1 MLVFTPHLKFKQQI
15 SALHVLVL
23 AMFPVIVSADE
34 NDTFQLRAG
43 INKSFDSNVLRQSRN
58 EVSDQITSETLGVK
72 FDKSYSLQRVV
83 FDVSYNDYSYQKSD
97 FLNYHATNYSGAWL
111 WSLTPSLHG
120 TLSSSRTQSL
130 ISFRDLLTPNKNIR
144 TTTTNTFGF
153 EYSPHNVWA
162 LIGSISEIENNNSR
176 QFSAQTSSKAY
187 RYEYGVKYSF
197 PSGSNISLTGNYRK
211 GEFQGRQLNPVLQFD
226 NGYQENEVDLAFEKV
241 DDGKSTLNA
250 KLGYLDRE
258 YNNFSERDYKSV
270 IGSLDYMY
278 TVTGKLKIDLNLSR
292 FVGVFETATS
302 TYTITDAV
310 RAGVFYDLT
319 SKIQSG
325 LNLRVSTRDFEG
337 RGQFDT
343 SGRLDKEK
351 SVSAFV
357 SWNPL
362 RNVGITL
369 RTTKSFRDSTVNN
382 FDFDDLLTSV
392 NVDLA
397 I

>member
-1 MLVFTPHLKFKQQI
+1 MLAFASPVKIKYPLIAQQI
-15 SALHVLVL
+15 LVL
-23 AMFPVIVSADE
+23 ALFPAIAIADE
-34 NDTFQLRAG
+34 NDTFQFRAG
-43 INKSFDSNVLRQSRN
+43 INKSFDSNVLRQSKN
-58 EVSDQITSETLGVK
+58 EVSDQITFETLGVK
-72 FDKSYSLQRVV
+72 FDKKYSLQRVI
-83 FDVSYNDYSYQKSD
+83 FDVSYNEYSYQKSD

-120 TLSSSRTQSL
+120 NLSSSKTQSL
-130 ISFRDLLTPNKNIR
+130 ISFRDLLTPTKNIR

-197 PSGSNISLTGNYRK
+197 PSGSNISLTNNHRR

-226 NGYQENEVDLAFEKV
+226 NGYEENEVDLAFEKV

-250 KLGYLDRE
+250 KLGYLNRE
-258 YNNFSERDYKSV
+258 YNNFSERDYKSFL
-270 IGSLDYMY
+270 GSLDYMY
-278 TVTGKLKIDLNLSR
+278 TLTGKVKLDLNLSR

-310 RAGVFYDLT
+310 RAGVFYDVT
-319 SKIQSG
+319 GKIQSG
-325 LNLRVSTRDFEG
+325 LNLRLSTRDFEG

-343 SGRLDKEK
+343 SGRLDKER

-369 RTTKSFRDSTVNN
+369 RTTKSYRDSTVNN

>member
-1 MLVFTPHLKFKQQI
+1 MLSLTPLFKFKQQI

-23 AMFPVIVSADE
+23 AMFPAIVLADE
-34 NDTFQLRAG
+34 NDTFQFRAG
-43 INKSFDSNVLRQSRN
+43 INKSFDSNVLRQSNN
-58 EVSDQITSETLGVK
+58 EVSDQITSETLGFK
-72 FDKSYSLQRVV
+72 FDKAYSLQRVI

-111 WSLTPSLHG
+111 WSLTPGLHG

-144 TTTTNTFGF
+144 TTTTNTFSF

-241 DDGKSTLNA
+241 DDGKSTLSA

-258 YNNFSERDYKSV
+258 YNNFSDRDYKSF

-278 TVTGKLKIDLNLSR
+278 TLTGKLKLDLNLSR

-319 SKIQSG
+319 SKMQSG